1 MAFGE
6 TAEIE
11 KKIIDEMCLE
21 KAKNAAVY
29 AVATDIAGYDFWAG
43 YKFDTGLE
51 QALKDCWYWQLGYW
65 ITADVI
71 DTIKAVNAG
80 SDSVI
85 TSPVKRLM
93 SVNFNLVRRGV
104 IRARRFSMTRD
115 RKEGGTPAYV
125 TSTKSVLTMPC
136 TGRFSTDEAGI
147 DVVHFNV
154 VVVVNAKSVLP
165 FMKELCSAKEHKFSG
180 FSGREPE
187 QMFKHNQMTILES
200 TITPV
205 ERESRMHDY
214 YKYGEDAVVEL
225 DLICEYIFNKAG
237 YAEIKPEQVKTDLT
251 TGGEGDK
258 NKR

>member
-1 MAFGE
+1 M
-6 TAEIE
+6 
-11 KKIIDEMCLE
+11 
-21 KAKNAAVY
+21 
-29 AVATDIAGYDFWAG
+29 
-43 YKFDTGLE
+43 
-51 QALKDCWYWQLGYW
+51 
-65 ITADVI
+65 
-71 DTIKAVNAG
+71 
-80 SDSVI
+80 
-85 TSPVKRLM
+85 
-93 SVNFNLVRRGV
+93 
-104 IRARRFSMTRD
+104 
-115 RKEGGTPAYV
+115 
-125 TSTKSVLTMPC
+125 
-136 TGRFSTDEAGI
+136 
-147 DVVHFNV
+147 

-214 YKYGEDAVVEL
+214 YRYGEDALVEL

-251 TGGEGDK
+251 TGAVDDK